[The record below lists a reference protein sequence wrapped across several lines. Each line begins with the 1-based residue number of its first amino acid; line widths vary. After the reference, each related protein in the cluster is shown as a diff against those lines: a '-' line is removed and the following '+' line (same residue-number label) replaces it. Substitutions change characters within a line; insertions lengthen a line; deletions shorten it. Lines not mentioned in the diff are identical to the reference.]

1 MKASDCTLDHAQ
13 VVARDCKELAEA
25 MSFMQVEHGY
35 SELRACWDGFV
46 EVSDNYE
53 QTFPTKRKIC
63 FEFADALSEYISY
76 LEPTPR

>member
-1 MKASDCTLDHAQ
+1 MKASECTLDHAQ

-35 SELRACWDGFV
+35 SELQACWDGFV
-46 EVSDNYE
+46 EVSDNYD

-63 FEFADALSEYISY
+63 FEFANALTEYISC
-76 LEPTPR
+76 LEPAPR